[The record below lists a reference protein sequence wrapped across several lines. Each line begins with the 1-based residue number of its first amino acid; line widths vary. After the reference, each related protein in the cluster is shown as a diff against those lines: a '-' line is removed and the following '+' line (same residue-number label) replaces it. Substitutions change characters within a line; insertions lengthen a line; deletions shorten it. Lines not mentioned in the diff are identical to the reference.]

1 MHQHSHPS
9 PYYMKERQK
18 KLETI
23 LRFKIIAEN
32 FPNMR
37 KETLKSGRTEHL
49 IQAKPKEEHAET
61 HINQTNKN

>member
-1 MHQHSHPS
+1 
-9 PYYMKERQK
+9 MKEREK

-23 LRFKIIAEN
+23 LRFKEIRVEN